1 MIVVAGHLTIAPDK
15 RADAEAAIATLVPL
29 TEAEEGCLQYRY
41 ATDILD
47 PTRVNII
54 EVWESKAAMDTH
66 MGAPHFA
73 DFMAA
78 IGTCIGGDV
87 SVVSYEVSSS
97 SKLF

>member
-1 MIVVAGHLTIAPDK
+1 MIVVTGFLTIDPDK
-15 RADAEAAIATLVPL
+15 RAEAEAAIATLVPL
-29 TEAEEGCLQYRY
+29 TEAEDGCVQYRY
-41 ATDILD
+41 AADLGD
-47 PTRVNII
+47 PNRINIV
-54 EVWESKAAMDTH
+54 EQWESEEAMTSH

-87 SVVSYEVSSS
+87 EVWRHDVATS